1 MFKTFQMFIATQKSC
16 LLVFDYYKKI
26 EGSATSQSLCYQM
39 TTVYL
44 LWVIAFGFI
53 VVIRLLS
60 LQYMFR
66 SWKLLH
72 RKGKDK
78 VKRELA
84 KIERRKKQKRI
95 LRRDIQRAITS
106 KQSKIIAY

>member
-1 MFKTFQMFIATQKSC
+1 
-16 LLVFDYYKKI
+16 
-26 EGSATSQSLCYQM
+26 M

-53 VVIRLLS
+53 LIIRMLS
-60 LQYMFR
+60 LQYMSR

-72 RKGKDK
+72 RKGIDK

-84 KIERRKKQKRI
+84 KIERRKKQKRNQ
-95 LRRDIQRAITS
+95 RRDI
-106 KQSKIIAY
+106 